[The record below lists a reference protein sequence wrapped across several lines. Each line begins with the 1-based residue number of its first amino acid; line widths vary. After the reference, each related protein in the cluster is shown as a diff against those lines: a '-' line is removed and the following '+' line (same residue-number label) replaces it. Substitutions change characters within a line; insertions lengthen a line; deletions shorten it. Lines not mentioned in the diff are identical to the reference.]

1 MDENI
6 AADIEKMRQAGAS
19 PVRLAGLEKVEL
31 QSRFA
36 SAGAEWASEL
46 DRRGKP
52 GTEVLKAFK
61 EAVTGTGASRP

>member
-1 MDENI
+1 
-6 AADIEKMRQAGAS
+6 
-19 PVRLAGLEKVEL
+19 LAGLEKVEL